1 MIKLNTE
8 LTREEQHMLV
18 SAMEILQANNYQY
31 WDENT
36 KKTYYALDL
45 KLKIKEM
52 K

>member
-1 MIKLNTE
+1 MKIDVT

-18 SAMEILQANNYQY
+18 SAMEILQANNFNY
-31 WDENT
+31 WDQKT
-36 KKTYYALDL
+36 KETYYNLHM